1 MLTIK
6 ANIKTCVNDMTQQ
19 GKQALYEKY
28 FSAGFEGDTFELKVY
43 LDKETF
49 KVFHLYIDKVYSSVK
64 SKDCINAIL
73 TADNGCFGKEKL
85 LDLDFTITQHMTVLA
100 GILCAL
106 HVCGDY
112 IKFAF
117 QPISLESEENHN
129 A

>member
-28 FSAGFEGDTFELKVY
+28 FSAGFTSETFEITVRLDPETIRVFRLKIAHTTINTTTTELIEYQLTSGSDGTGWDNFFTGRAY
-43 LDKETF
+43 L
-49 KVFHLYIDKVYSSVK
+49 
-64 SKDCINAIL
+64 
-73 TADNGCFGKEKL
+73 
-85 LDLDFTITQHMTVLA
+85 TQHMTVLA

-117 QPISLESEENHN
+117 QPISVESEENNN